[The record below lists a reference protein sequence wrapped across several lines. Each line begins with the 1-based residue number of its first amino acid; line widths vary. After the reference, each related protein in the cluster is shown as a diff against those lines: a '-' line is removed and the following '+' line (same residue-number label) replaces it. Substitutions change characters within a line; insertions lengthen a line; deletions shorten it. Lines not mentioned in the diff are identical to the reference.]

1 MPETGVENGFSK
13 ELLYYSKD
21 RQTINR
27 FTSVAP
33 PKKSIISRHTWTI
46 LMIICHHH
54 ILEGANPNSFPGH
67 KTFLLNF
74 HKEKYMR
81 HFQSDSAKSAQFFL
95 VKKKKLFC
103 LFEGQHR
110 KNQRPKQKRV
120 SLEENSFM
128 AFFIFGTHWN
138 SKLRSHCYICLL
150 AN

>member
-1 MPETGVENGFSK
+1 MDFQR
-13 ELLYYSKD
+13 SKD

-27 FTSVAP
+27 FT
-33 PKKSIISRHTWTI
+33 PKKSIIPRHTWTI

-54 ILEGANPNSFPGH
+54 NLEGAKPNSFPGH

-81 HFQSDSAKSAQFFL
+81 HFQSDSAKSAHFFWL
-95 VKKKKLFC
+95 NKKRNSFVV
-103 LFEGQHR
+103 FEGQHR

-128 AFFIFGTHWN
+128 SFFIFGTHWN
-138 SKLRSHCYICLL
+138 SKLRSHCYICFL